1 LSDEIRLT
9 QSQKSRQVMDVA
21 IGNLDLGHAAALR
34 ARAAID
40 LVLNF
45 LGRLA
50 KLTLHPCAR
59 FQILSKAQILVAL
72 LLAQAPDLD
81 QICDHYIKV
90 TISVMPDR
98 LFFSCWLRPGASA
111 RSFDREKLLRQFAK
125 MLGKFPL
132 SMLAARGPSVRIQAI
147 ERAEPPLIERD
158 LPVSGDRA
166 ETVDEI
172 LAAAR
177 EFMQQDCMCEV
188 DAAWDLWQFAGEWKL
203 SPAGVTLACFGPDFE
218 NEIGDHLR
226 IELGLDSY
234 FLPDPEIPGSLRMG
248 QSNLKSLLHLV
259 HEMEGALD
267 LERRQLWSE
276 SGENPMDL
284 IAQALLPL
292 SDAQGQSE

>member
-1 LSDEIRLT
+1 MSN
-9 QSQKSRQVMDVA
+9 VA
-21 IGNLDLGHAAALR
+21 IRDLDLRHAAALG
-34 ARAAID
+34 AGAAID
-40 LVLNF
+40 LVSYF

-50 KLTLHPCAR
+50 KLPLHPGTR
-59 FQILSKAQILVAL
+59 FQILPEAQIFMAL
-72 LLAQAPDLD
+72 LLTQAADLD

-98 LFFSCWLRPGASA
+98 LFFSCWLRPGANG
-111 RSFDREKLLRQFAK
+111 RSFDRERLLRQFAK
-125 MLGKFPL
+125 MLSKFPF

-147 ERAEPPLIERD
+147 DRSEPPLIERD

-166 ETVDEI
+166 ETIDEI

-188 DAAWDLWQFAGEWKL
+188 DAAWDLWQFAGDWKL
-203 SPAGVTLACFGPDFE
+203 SPAAVTLACFGPDFE

-226 IELGLDSY
+226 IELGLDAH
-234 FLPDPEIPGSLRMG
+234 FLPDSEIPGSLRMG

-267 LERRQLWSE
+267 LERRHLWSE

-284 IAQALLPL
+284 IAQALPPL
-292 SDAQGQSE
+292 SDAPRQIE